1 MSRSEP
7 PPRPSQNSHPL
18 SENLNQV
25 VGTISTT
32 TATTTATAEIESS
45 TVEGHVVGTD
55 KIVIV
60 ENHFQDELRSKGFGD
75 KEDGEY
81 VLKPYEA
88 LYLFHTKRLKLKN
101 RPGIC
106 FDSLFELLLKHNRNI
121 MNEFLV
127 YRDLRSRGYVAKE
140 GFGFGND
147 FRVYERGEYERK
159 PAKYV
164 VFGVRE
170 GTNTT
175 ARQFAS
181 AIAQIQKM
189 GKEAVVA
196 VIERRGE
203 VIYYKA
209 STIRFSDNN
218 KSINNSN
225 NNNYIS

>member
-1 MSRSEP
+1 MSSSSP
-7 PPRPSQNSHPL
+7 PATSPHPL
-18 SENLNQV
+18 SEKVSESEAAAVEVQPSIIEGNLTGN
-25 VGTISTT
+25 G
-32 TATTTATAEIESS
+32 
-45 TVEGHVVGTD
+45 
-55 KIVIV
+55 KIVIN
-60 ENHFQDELRSKGFGD
+60 ETRFQDELRTKGFGE
-75 KEDGEY
+75 KENAEFI
-81 VLKPYEA
+81 LKSYDA

-101 RPGIC
+101 KPHIG

-121 MNEFLV
+121 MSVFLV

-147 FRVYERGEYERK
+147 FRVYERGDYEKK

-164 VFGVRE
+164 VFGINE

-175 ARQFAS
+175 AREFAS
-181 AIAQIQKM
+181 AVSQIQKM

-209 STIRFSDNN
+209 STIHFTDN
-218 KSINNSN
+218 KN
-225 NNNYIS
+225 NNNSRSQNNP